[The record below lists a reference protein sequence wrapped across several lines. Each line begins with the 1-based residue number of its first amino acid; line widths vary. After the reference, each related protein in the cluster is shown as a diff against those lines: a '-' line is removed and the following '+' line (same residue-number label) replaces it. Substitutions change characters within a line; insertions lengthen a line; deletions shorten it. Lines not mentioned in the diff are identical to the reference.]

1 MSLVGNYPEI
11 KKKGGNII
19 DIAIFNREEGWVKNH
34 IILTKRKENLTDTE
48 IYEKIYGVKEI
59 KMDNIDDT
67 ITWSETEGLFKKLD
81 TGKVKIANFYPKV
94 ICIQDTS
101 EGKEAIFELSF
112 TSGLVSKVK
121 VRISS
126 LNRVDWFQLDNRC
139 IVEENK
145 NAPKYV
151 RQLARLQIANY
162 ENNVAKIT
170 QYTQLGWNTNA
181 YGNAVYVFGNCC
193 IGGTENEIISPLLSE
208 YKLCY
213 STDNQNNIVRN
224 FEKLY
229 NASPSEG
236 RIALLYFFTGLIRTL
251 YREAGVPVDFVL
263 YIYGEQQNRKT
274 TLAKLTNNLYNR
286 DTDMDFSVRT
296 VAKTSSTTA
305 EKLISFFKD
314 TTLILDDVSLTGN
327 RAYQQT
333 QENVME
339 AVVRMLGNR
348 ARKSSNSGDGVK
360 EYFPNSNVIITGEY
374 LPKFPPSTL
383 SRMLILNVKRP
394 VDGKW
399 LEELGREPLML
410 STVAYMFISWIQAEY
425 DKHVDFIRNLY
436 QGNFEY
442 RNEQKD
448 VQGRIWD
455 HGFILACTS
464 HLLDLFLA
472 DRGFDLW
479 KLQRTNKSES
489 VVMELMKKQQ
499 MLMQDM
505 ELKSCQKDFCHVFAE
520 MYADKKLKLADKR
533 EDRDYLADYY
543 DGFML
548 DKHIICMK
556 SAVLCKKMQ
565 DYYKDTS
572 ITVQEITKQFR
583 GNRFLIT
590 DNSMHSKSTKKVNK
604 VRYLH
609 ISKGAVK
616 DYYKYCCQRKG
627 KEEDNNVP
635 LGDILS
641 L

>member
-1 MSLVGNYPEI
+1 MISHPNNAIGGKLPRNNR
-11 KKKGGNII
+11 KGGNII
-19 DIAIFNREEGWVKNH
+19 DIAIY
-34 IILTKRKENLTDTE
+34 LTERRGDKKSHNTYEENLTDTE
-48 IYEKIYGVKEI
+48 IYEKIFEVKEI
-59 KMDNIDDT
+59 NMDKIDDGF
-67 ITWSETEGLFKKLD
+67 IWSETEGLFKKLD
-81 TGKVKIANFYPKV
+81 TGNIKIANFYPKV
-94 ICIQDTS
+94 TCIQDAS
-101 EGKEAIFELSF
+101 EGREAIFELSF

-151 RQLARLQIANY
+151 RQLARVQIANY
-162 ENNVAKIT
+162 ENNVAKTT

-193 IGGTENEIISPLLSE
+193 IGGTENEIISPSLSE
-208 YKLCY
+208 YRICY
-213 STDNQNNIVRN
+213 STDNQDKTVHN
-224 FEKLY
+224 FYKLFY
-229 NASPSEG
+229 GSPSEG

-251 YREAGVPVDFVL
+251 YREAGIPVDFVL

-305 EKLISFFKD
+305 EKLISIFKD

-327 RAYQQT
+327 RTYQQT

-348 ARKSSNSGDGVK
+348 ARKSSNSGNSVK

-383 SRMLILNVKRP
+383 SRMLIMNVKQPIDSR
-394 VDGKW
+394 W

-410 STVAYMFISWIQAEY
+410 STIAYMFISWIQADY
-425 DKHVDFIRNLY
+425 VKHVNYIRNLY
-436 QGNFEY
+436 QQQFEN
-442 RNEQKD
+442 RNKQKD

-455 HGFILACTS
+455 HGFVLTCTS
-464 HLLDLFLA
+464 YLLKSFRSNRGYIMFIYHESEKSDL
-472 DRGFDLW
+472 
-479 KLQRTNKSES
+479 
-489 VVMELMKKQQ
+489 VVWELMKKQQ
-499 MLMQDM
+499 MLMQDLA
-505 ELKSCQKDFCHVFAE
+505 LKSSPKDFCRAFAE
-520 MYADKKLKLADKR
+520 LYVGKKLKFADKSK
-533 EDRDYLADYY
+533 DRDYAADYF
-543 DGFML
+543 DGFIR
-548 DKHIICMK
+548 DKKIICMK
-556 SAVLCKKMQ
+556 TAVLCKKMQ

-572 ITVQEITKQFR
+572 ITIQEVTKQFR

-590 DNSMHSKSTKKVNK
+590 DNSMHSKSTKKVNN

-616 DYYKYCCQRKG
+616 DYYKYCCQES
-627 KEEDNNVP
+627 EEDEN
-635 LGDILS
+635 DDDF
-641 L
+641 